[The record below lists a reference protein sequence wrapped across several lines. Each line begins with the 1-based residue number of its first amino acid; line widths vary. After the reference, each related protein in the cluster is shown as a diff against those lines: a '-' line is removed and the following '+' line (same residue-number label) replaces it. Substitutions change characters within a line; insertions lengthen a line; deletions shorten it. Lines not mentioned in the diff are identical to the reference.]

1 MKTWFRHAVSALLAV
16 WALCGCDIPSS
27 ESFSPVAS
35 VVGLN
40 PETGTVLETSAPRL
54 SWEPIPE
61 ASIYQVQL
69 TDTLEDLES
78 TPMMEVP
85 DASIIPSD
93 SLNSMTTY
101 YWRVRALNT
110 DRRAGPWSE
119 VHSFVLRYYI
129 TGEANAEIWNTG
141 DGYSRYQAQIDS
153 ALDRLDGATLE
164 ESAPDPDMTRYYF
177 SYQQIDEDGENS
189 SWSAVF
195 STEIGWSEQIA
206 GLGIEKDGMSV
217 IGLLGKGILDGME
230 FRIAIAEDRAELD
243 AFAARRVSWIELFLL
258 ARMEGQIFHW
268 QVRPQNETGD
278 AIGTWRNASTLLLKH
293 AWNGEIF
300 NPVPANGHST
310 TDTTPELSWDAV
322 IGADK
327 YQIQIA
333 DAEEA
338 ISTAAI
344 SEAPSASHTPQ
355 LPLTNLQDHY
365 WRVRAVNADGQFGP
379 YSEIQTI
386 RVNWGD
392 ITGISPADGHSTTDT
407 TPALSWDTVEGAV
420 RYQIQIANTKEAV
433 STTAKDETASASHT
447 PNLPLA
453 NLQAHY
459 WRVRAVDTDGQFG
472 LWSDIQAI
480 HVNWGGITNPS
491 PADGHSTT
499 DTTPELSW
507 EAVDGAGRYQM
518 QIADTEE
525 AISTAAITEAASVP
539 HTPNPPLTNL
549 QAHYWR
555 VRAVDTD
562 GQFGLWSD
570 IQAIHVN
577 WGGITNPSPADGHS
591 TTDTTPE
598 LSWEAVDGAGRY
610 QMQIADTEEAISTA
624 AITEAAS
631 VPHTPNPPLAN
642 LQTHYWRTRAVD
654 ADGQFG
660 LWSDIQAIH
669 VNWGSITNPSPAD
682 GQSTTD
688 TTPELSWEAVDG
700 AGRYQ
705 IQIADTEEAIS
716 TAAITEAGSVPHTPN
731 PPLTNLQAH
740 YWRVRAVDTDGQFGL
755 WSDIQAIHVNWG
767 GITNPSPADGHSTT
781 DTTPELNW
789 DAVDGVLKYQMQF
802 ADTKEAVSTA
812 AITEAAS
819 VPHTPNPPLTNLQ
832 AHYWRTR
839 AVDADGQ
846 FGPWSEIQAIHV
858 NWGGITNPIPADG
871 HSTTDTTPELNWD
884 TVDGADRYQ
893 IQIADTEEAVST
905 ATITEVASVPH
916 TPNPPLT
923 NLQTHYWRTR
933 AVDADGQFGLW
944 SEIQAIHVNW
954 GGITNPIPAD
964 GHSTTDT
971 TPEFQWDAVDG
982 ALKYQMQVA
991 PISNDLDRAPLT
1003 DTTGPS
1009 HTPSQSLTNLQTY
1022 RWRVRAVDLDD
1033 QFGPWSGAKTV
1044 KIEWG
1049 TLENPVPSDG
1059 QSTADTTPEF
1069 KWDTVDGALKYQ
1081 MQVANTKEAISTA
1094 VIIETVSPSH
1104 TPQLPLTNLQTHYW
1118 RAQAVDAA
1126 GHFGPWSESRAIH
1139 VNWGSIANP
1148 DPADGQ
1154 SVATTTPQF
1163 KWDAVDGALKYQMQ
1177 AAPISDDLDR
1187 ASITDTTGP
1196 SHTPSQSLT
1205 NLQTY
1210 RWRARAVD
1218 ADGQHGQWT
1227 APQSVFVDWG
1237 KITGITPPSGAG
1249 TANPSPSLSW
1259 DSLSNTAG
1267 YEVRFSSSDN
1277 LESAATQSVTESE
1290 YTPTISLEK
1299 NRLYYWQ
1306 VRALHDD
1313 GFWGPWS
1320 DDFILAVIP
1329 YLVYVEGGTFTMG
1342 SPESESYRDEDETQ
1356 HEVSVSS
1363 FYIGKYEVTAR
1374 EYYDVM
1380 GDRAGVYYSQRNG
1393 GPSSR
1398 FMGDDDDYSG
1408 NGNFPAFA
1416 GWYDAVEFC
1425 NALSRRDGLEPV
1437 YTITYSDDGTSVE
1450 SVEADWTAI
1459 GYRLPTEAEWEYA
1472 ARGGRNSNGYLY
1484 AGSDDPV
1491 DVAWFRQSSIIL
1503 TGHGDLY
1510 FELYKGGFGVSAFYP
1525 YPHDVGYLQANE
1537 LGLHDMS
1544 GNAAEWCWD
1553 WYAADY
1559 YEAGSTINPRGPATG
1574 TAKVA
1579 RGGHC
1584 YSPGGAVEKEQ
1595 TYAYKYQG
1603 RRVYD
1608 YHAWHEDRYAD
1619 PDNNGTLR
1627 VASRYAH
1634 YELGQL
1640 LPDIFG
1646 EDDGYL
1652 TTVGFRIVLPL
1663 SADEGGP

>member
-1 MKTWFRHAVSALLAV
+1 MKTWVRQAALMLLAA
-16 WALCGCDIPSS
+16 WALWGCSIPDSGS
-27 ESFSPVAS
+27 LPPVAS
-35 VVGLN
+35 VVDLN

-153 ALDRLDGATLE
+153 TLDKLEGAALE
-164 ESAPDPDMTRYYF
+164 ESMPGSDMTRYYF
-177 SYQQIDEDGENS
+177 SYQQIDEDGESS

-195 STEIGWSEQIA
+195 SMEIGWGEQVA
-206 GLGIEKDGMSV
+206 GLGIEKEGMSV

-243 AFAARRVSWIELFLL
+243 EFAAGRVSWIELFLL
-258 ARMEGQIFHW
+258 ARLEGQIFHW
-268 QVRPQNETGD
+268 QVRPQDETGE
-278 AIGTWRNASTLLLKH
+278 ATGTWRSASTLILQH

-300 NPVPANGHST
+300 NPVPANGQSI
-310 TDTTPELSWDAV
+310 TDTTPKLSWDAV
-322 IGADK
+322 EGAD
-327 YQIQIA
+327 
-333 DAEEA
+333 
-338 ISTAAI
+338 
-344 SEAPSASHTPQ
+344 
-355 LPLTNLQDHY
+355 
-365 WRVRAVNADGQFGP
+365 
-379 YSEIQTI
+379 
-386 RVNWGD
+386 
-392 ITGISPADGHSTTDT
+392 
-407 TPALSWDTVEGAV
+407 
-420 RYQIQIANTKEAV
+420 
-433 STTAKDETASASHT
+433 
-447 PNLPLA
+447 
-453 NLQAHY
+453 
-459 WRVRAVDTDGQFG
+459 
-472 LWSDIQAI
+472 
-480 HVNWGGITNPS
+480 
-491 PADGHSTT
+491 
-499 DTTPELSW
+499 
-507 EAVDGAGRYQM
+507 
-518 QIADTEE
+518 
-525 AISTAAITEAASVP
+525 
-539 HTPNPPLTNL
+539 
-549 QAHYWR
+549 
-555 VRAVDTD
+555 
-562 GQFGLWSD
+562 
-570 IQAIHVN
+570 
-577 WGGITNPSPADGHS
+577 
-591 TTDTTPE
+591 
-598 LSWEAVDGAGRY
+598 
-610 QMQIADTEEAISTA
+610 
-624 AITEAAS
+624 
-631 VPHTPNPPLAN
+631 
-642 LQTHYWRTRAVD
+642 
-654 ADGQFG
+654 
-660 LWSDIQAIH
+660 
-669 VNWGSITNPSPAD
+669 
-682 GQSTTD
+682 
-688 TTPELSWEAVDG
+688 
-700 AGRYQ
+700 RYQ

-716 TAAITEAGSVPHTPN
+716 TAAITETASASHTPKL
-731 PPLTNLQAH
+731 PLANLQTH
-740 YWRVRAVDTDGQFGL
+740 RWRA
-755 WSDIQAIHVNWG
+755 
-767 GITNPSPADGHSTT
+767 
-781 DTTPELNW
+781 
-789 DAVDGVLKYQMQF
+789 
-802 ADTKEAVSTA
+802 
-812 AITEAAS
+812 
-819 VPHTPNPPLTNLQ
+819 
-832 AHYWRTR
+832 R

-846 FGPWSEIQAIHV
+846 SGPWSEIQAIHV
-858 NWGGITNPIPADG
+858 NWGSITNPVPADG
-871 HSTTDTTPELNWD
+871 QSTADTTP
-884 TVDGADRYQ
+884 Q
-893 IQIADTEEAVST
+893 
-905 ATITEVASVPH
+905 
-916 TPNPPLT
+916 
-923 NLQTHYWRTR
+923 
-933 AVDADGQFGLW
+933 
-944 SEIQAIHVNW
+944 
-954 GGITNPIPAD
+954 
-964 GHSTTDT
+964 
-971 TPEFQWDAVDG
+971 FQWDAVDG

-991 PISNDLDRAPLT
+991 PISDDLDRAPLT
-1003 DTTGPS
+1003 ETTGPS

-1022 RWRVRAVDLDD
+1022 RWQVRAVDADD

-1049 TLENPVPSDG
+1049 TLENSVPSDG
-1059 QSTADTTPEF
+1059 QSTADTTPELS
-1069 KWDTVDGALKYQ
+1069 WDAVSGADRYQ
-1081 MQVANTKEAISTA
+1081 IQIADTKEAISTA
-1094 VIIETVSPSH
+1094 AIIETASPSH

-1118 RAQAVDAA
+1118 RARAVDAA
-1126 GHFGPWSESRAIH
+1126 GHYGSWSESRAIH

-1177 AAPISDDLDR
+1177 VAPISDDLDR
-1187 ASITDTTGP
+1187 ASLTDTTGP

-1210 RWRARAVD
+1210 RWRVRAVD
-1218 ADGQHGQWT
+1218 ADGQNGQWT

-1249 TANPSPSLSW
+1249 TANPTPSLSW
-1259 DSLSNTAG
+1259 DSLSNTAE
-1267 YEVRFSSSDN
+1267 YEVRFSSSNN

-1320 DDFILAVIP
+1320 EDFILAVIP

-1393 GPSSR
+1393 GPSSW
-1398 FMGDDDDYSG
+1398 FIGDDDDEYG

-1425 NALSRRDGLEPV
+1425 NALSRRDGLDSV
-1437 YTITYSDDGTSVE
+1437 YTITYGADGTSVE

-1491 DVAWFRQSSIIL
+1491 DAAWFRQSSIIL
-1503 TGHGDLY
+1503 TGGWS
-1510 FELYKGGFGVSAFYP
+1510 FGNLTGHTTVMRPSS
-1525 YPHDVGYLQANE
+1525 YPHEAGYLQANE

-1559 YEAGSTINPRGPATG
+1559 YEAGSGINPRGPAFG

-1579 RGGHC
+1579 RGGD
-1584 YSPGGAVEKEQ
+1584 YGSRGGAVTREQ
-1595 TYAYKYQG
+1595 TYEYIHGGKESIDGYTN
-1603 RRVYD
+1603 
-1608 YHAWHEDRYAD
+1608 
-1619 PDNNGTLR
+1619 PDNDGTLR
-1627 VASRYAH
+1627 VASRSAVSSLYQ
-1634 YELGQL
+1634 GQ
-1640 LPDIFG
+1640 IIRG
-1646 EDDGYL
+1646 SSL

-1663 SADEGGP
+1663 AADEGGP